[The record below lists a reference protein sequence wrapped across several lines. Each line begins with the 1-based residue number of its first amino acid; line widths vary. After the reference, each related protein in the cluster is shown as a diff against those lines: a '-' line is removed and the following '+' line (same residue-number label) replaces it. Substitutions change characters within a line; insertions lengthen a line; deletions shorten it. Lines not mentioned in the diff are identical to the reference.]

1 MSTAKMLFQYAIR
14 TADDRFGQVP
24 AGKRWLVTSIFVCN
38 TTANNHNFRLHHV
51 MPGKSSTTSNALTY
65 DARVAANSTAFP
77 LDGER
82 IPMLENEEM
91 RGQASST
98 GMTIT
103 AYGIE
108 EDA

>member
-1 MSTAKMLFQYAIR
+1 MSTAKMLFQYAMR

-24 AGKRWLVTSIFVCN
+24 AGKRWLVTSIVVCN
-38 TTANNHNFRLHHV
+38 TTSSNHTFRLFHLT
-51 MPGKSSTTSNALTY
+51 PGKSSSTGNALVY
-65 DARVAANSTAFP
+65 DARVSANSTAFP
-77 LDGER
+77 LSGER
-82 IPMLENEEM
+82 IPMMENEEM
-91 RGQASST
+91 RGQASAT